1 MTKGLRMIR
10 LLLLLLLFL
19 VLYSAKEEEP
29 VLKPA
34 KEPAKEPI
42 KVPAKLKKVVEP
54 EVEPKVEPEEE
65 AVEAEAAKTSIKEAE
80 ATKKSPPDAPP
91 VEGTAVVDSEAVGP
105 AVVDSEA
112 VEKEVEGGESPTTAI
127 EVEDFVVSGGEKTE
141 IHDTVDV
148 INAELAAEE
157 TVAAMAGTRAWRNF
171 KKFRILPGVI
181 DEDVAWDN
189 LKSFIREVNAA
200 VSLISW
206 KAQQLALPCIYIVIC
221 RAISGSY
228 FSFSKTVIF
237 SHRSSLT

>member
-1 MTKGLRMIR
+1 MIR

-91 VEGTAVVDSEAVGP
+91 VEGT